1 MSATNVTHC
10 AHKANVGETVVHIVT
25 VTQQGC
31 PALATRQRGT
41 HFPPGALYA
50 SSHPLDE
57 ADTRAGGGTQ
67 QTKATATSK
76 ANTREAKPDE
86 SQ

>member
-10 AHKANVGETVVHIVT
+10 AHDSKVGETVVHIVT

-41 HFPPGALYA
+41 HCPPGALYA

-57 ADTRAGGGTQ
+57 ADTRAGGWGTKTQKQ
-67 QTKATATSK
+67 QQQ
-76 ANTREAKPDE
+76 ANTREAKTDE
-86 SQ
+86 SH